1 MYVTSI
7 DQHRLNWCLKWLCNI
22 DIQAKIYLEHIQDH
36 ISKVEKK
43 INQEKQSLVSVTR
56 TNEDN
61 GENLSENIK
70 TEVIIKSENTN
81 LCQSDSIQ
89 DDIVDRKCELNK
101 SSKNNEEPKEYNE
114 IQISTEKVK
123 TKAKRRGTQRKK
135 RHF

>member
-1 MYVTSI
+1 M
-7 DQHRLNWCLKWLCNI
+7 
-22 DIQAKIYLEHIQDH
+22 
-36 ISKVEKK
+36 
-43 INQEKQSLVSVTR
+43 NQEKQSLVSATR